1 MSNLLKDIGQRIRAL
16 RKDAKLTQAQ
26 LSEKAN
32 ISVYYMGEIERSEAS
47 PSLSTLNDIA
57 NALGVAIGE
66 MFPSKQEIPAEVI
79 KDITTML
86 TVKTPDVEDL
96 ILIREMVK
104 RMTANRK
111 DTTNTTDSL
120 K

>member
-1 MSNLLKDIGQRIRAL
+1 MSNLLQNLGQRIRAL

-57 NALGVAIGE
+57 NALGVTITE
-66 MFPSKQEIPAEVI
+66 MFPSKQETSAEII
-79 KDITTML
+79 KDITTLL
-86 TVKTPDVEDL
+86 TVKPPDVEDL
-96 ILIREMVK
+96 ILIRKMVK

-111 DTTNTTDSL
+111 ET
-120 K
+120 

>member
-1 MSNLLKDIGQRIRAL
+1 MSNLLQNLGQRIRAL
-16 RKDAKLTQAQ
+16 RKELNLTQAG

-57 NALGVAIGE
+57 NALGVTIGDL
-66 MFPSKQEIPAEVI
+66 FPSKQETSGKII
-79 KDITTML
+79 SDITTML

-104 RMTANRK
+104 QMTANCK
-111 DTTNTTDSL
+111 DT
-120 K
+120 

>member
-1 MSNLLKDIGQRIRAL
+1 MPDLLHNLGERIRAL
-16 RKDAKLTQAQ
+16 RKELNLTQAG

-32 ISVYYMGEIERSEAS
+32 ISVYYVGEIERGEAS

-57 NALGVAIGE
+57 NALGVTITE
-66 MFPSKQEIPAEVI
+66 MFPSEQEIPAEII

-104 RMTANRK
+104 RMTANCQ
-111 DTTNTTDSL
+111 DT
-120 K
+120 

>member
-1 MSNLLKDIGQRIRAL
+1 MPNLLQNLGQRIRAL

-57 NALGVAIGE
+57 NALGVTIRD
-66 MFPSKQEIPAEVI
+66 MFPSKPEIPAEII
-79 KDITTML
+79 KDIITML
-86 TVKTPDVEDL
+86 TVKPPDVEDL
-96 ILIREMVK
+96 ILIRKMVK

-111 DTTNTTDSL
+111 QT
-120 K
+120 